1 MNTMKKPD
9 PKKDLPVLRKHIERM
24 IITTEKVID
33 RRFSYDESD
42 HYAFMLLCF
51 LMKQSEHLRSVAIL
65 VDAVQC
71 RDATAIAR
79 MMLEGMSTLM
89 WAACDHTNRPLQWR
103 AYALVS
109 DWELLN
115 DKKANGE
122 YVDSEMEKRLS
133 DRLRQHG
140 PKYLTKRARRGG
152 ANDTDWRFQKTWLLD
167 AEGSHITRSS
177 MFEEIK
183 GESLYE
189 LYEDFSQWLH
199 WTPRALG
206 NCIERNEDGRT
217 TYNPNSYHQAAQA
230 LAVAFLTT
238 LQTLQLVYE
247 HFKIQ
252 SKPPL
257 DQLKIDF
264 LKDVGVEI

>member
-1 MNTMKKPD
+1 MKKPD
-9 PKKDLPVLRKHIERM
+9 PEKDLPALRKHVERM
-24 IITTEKVID
+24 IVTTQKVID
-33 RRFSYDESD
+33 RPLNYNEAD

-51 LMKQSEHLRSVAIL
+51 LMKQSEHVRSVAIL
-65 VDAVQC
+65 VDAAQY

-89 WAACDHTNRPLQWR
+89 WAACDRTNRPLQWR

-109 DWELLN
+109 DWELLCE
-115 DKKANGE
+115 KKANGE
-122 YVDSEMEKRLS
+122 DVDLEMEKRLC
-133 DRLRQHG
+133 DRLKRHG
-140 PKYLTKRARRGG
+140 PKFLTKRARRDG

-206 NCIERNEDGRT
+206 DCIVRNEDGRT
-217 TYNPNSYHQAAQA
+217 AYNPNSYRQAAQA
-230 LAVAFLTT
+230 LVVAFLTT
-238 LQTLQLVYE
+238 LQTLKLVYE

-257 DQLKIDF
+257 DQLKMEF
-264 LKDVGVEI
+264 LKDIGVET